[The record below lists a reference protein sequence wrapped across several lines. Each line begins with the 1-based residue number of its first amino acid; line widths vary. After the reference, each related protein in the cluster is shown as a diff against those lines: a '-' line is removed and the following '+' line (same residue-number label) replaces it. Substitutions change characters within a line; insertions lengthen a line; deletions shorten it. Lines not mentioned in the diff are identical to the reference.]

1 MTMLDN
7 EKIFDQIQYL
17 LQTQNCGVLAT
28 HGSEYPYATLVGYA
42 ISHDCKELIFATTR
56 DTRKYK
62 NIKKTSNVSLL
73 IDNRLNQANDF
84 RDAKALTV
92 FGRAQELD
100 GTLKN
105 DYLTVYLNKH
115 PYLKEFAT
123 SPNCSLIKVTVSKY
137 ILVDHFQNVL
147 EYTVQ

>member
-7 EKIFDQIQYL
+7 EKIFDQIRPL
-17 LQTQNCGVLAT
+17 LQAQNCAVLAT

-42 ISHDCKELIFATTR
+42 ISDDCKELIFATSR

-73 IDNRLNQANDF
+73 IDSRLNQVNDF

-92 FGRAQELD
+92 LGKAQELD

-105 DYLTVYLNKH
+105 DYLTIYLNKH

-123 SPNCSLIKVTVSKY
+123 SPNCSLIKVTVAKY